1 MPRLLSGS
9 TLRRGGSGEFLDL
22 KGAMPQLPATDTTA
36 TGFTL
41 VTDNLLRTTYRSSL
55 GFVEFKTATM
65 YSSLPEGT
73 IRILAT
79 GTTFYS
85 NNTASGTLVVTGG
98 IGVGAN
104 MHIRDDI
111 VVNGLTIGQGYQG
124 LNNIVIRGTAS
135 PQLDEFNNGQES
147 IAIGYN
153 TLQGLDTSYKNIAIG
168 RFALSSGTDFANN
181 IAIGDSA
188 LKNIGSTSTIFIANI
203 VTATTTNPV
212 VLTVNNH
219 NINSGT
225 YIRIFDIDGMVE
237 LNNNNFYVK
246 VLTANTLEL
255 YSDVILSSP
264 VDGTAYT
271 PYISGGNINFIVI
284 KDNNIAIGNNSG
296 QLLINGEKNFLL
308 GAGVAKYLTTGTGNI
323 LIGHDIAEN
332 IITGNHNISIGGDNL
347 VDGLDNQVNIG
358 SVIYYNGA
366 GDLQLNS
373 DTEVGVGT
381 TATITTPGQVVST
394 STFTAALTVIGGIGV
409 TDNAIIGGTVEI
421 YDETESTNLSTGAL
435 VLGGGLAVDK
445 SVNIGRALTVTGT
458 GTITLSPTNAQVS
471 IQPIGTVGYIDN
483 IRIGTATA
491 RDAQF
496 TTVNI
501 LSATASTSTTTG
513 ALTVAGGVGV
523 LGSIYSADGIQEE
536 NYLIRIPKITVGTT
550 PPVDP
555 KTGDIWI
562 ETSIPAYLLRI
573 KDGANYVWVQLLTV

>member
-22 KGAMPQLPATDTTA
+22 KGAMPQLPPTETTA
-36 TGFTL
+36 TGFTIA
-41 VTDNLLRTTYRSSL
+41 TDSLLRTSYRSSL
-55 GFVEFKTATM
+55 GFVEFNTATM
-65 YSSLPEGT
+65 YSALPEGT
-73 IRILAT
+73 IRILST
-79 GTTFYS
+79 GTAFYS

-147 IAIGYN
+147 IAIGYDA
-153 TLQGLDTSYKNIAIG
+153 LKGLETSYKNIAIG
-168 RFALSSGTDFANN
+168 RFALSSGTDFSNN

-203 VTATTTNPV
+203 STATTTNPV

-225 YIRIFDIDGMVE
+225 YIRIFDVNGMVE
-237 LNNNNFYVK
+237 LNDNNFYVK
-246 VLTANTLEL
+246 VLTSNTLEL
-255 YSDVILSSP
+255 YTDVILSSP

-271 PYISGGNINFIVI
+271 PYISGGNINSVVI
-284 KDNNIAIGNNSG
+284 KDNNIAIGHNSG
-296 QLLINGEKNFLL
+296 AVLINGEKNFLL
-308 GAGVAKYLTTGTGNI
+308 GAGVAKYLITGTGNI

-373 DTEVGVGT
+373 DTEIGVGT
-381 TATITTPGQVVST
+381 TATITTPGVVVST

-421 YDETESTNLSTGAL
+421 YDGTESINSATGAL
-435 VLGGGLAVDK
+435 VVGGGLAVKK
-445 SVNIGRALTVTGT
+445 SVNIGHALTVIGS

-471 IQPIGTVGYIDN
+471 IQPIGTAGYIDN
-483 IRIGTATA
+483 MRIGASIP
-491 RDAQF
+491 RDSRF
-496 TTVNI
+496 TTVDINSVT
-501 LSATASTSTTTG
+501 SATSTTTG

-523 LGSIYSADGIQEE
+523 QGSIYSADGIPDE
-536 NYLIRIPKITVGTT
+536 NYLIRIPRITVGTT
-550 PPVDP
+550 APVDP
-555 KTGDIWI
+555 KTGDIWL